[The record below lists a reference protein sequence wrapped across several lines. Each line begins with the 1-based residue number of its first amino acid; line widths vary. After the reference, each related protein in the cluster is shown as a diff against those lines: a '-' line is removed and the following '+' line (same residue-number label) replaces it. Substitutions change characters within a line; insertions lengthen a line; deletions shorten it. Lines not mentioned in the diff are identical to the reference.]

1 MGVTDQ
7 RSEQPRQPEKRSA
20 EQQRQQE
27 QARQPDQ
34 RPAQARQQE
43 TRIKVRMG
51 SRAVQ
56 HFHRRSPSQ
65 HRVLAS
71 IIDDMNKETRMKNLK
86 MHKSSRVTNVPI
98 DVEPM
103 EIEQENVEEERRMGR
118 PEKKVTWSRD
128 LLQVRSISPRQKS
141 PRTPKMADSAR
152 TSRMT
157 ESVNTLRGGPSSVT
171 QEGAD
176 CGHFLCQRVGGV
188 CLQQQG
194 GGELQ
199 QGGGNL
205 RPGFQATSTGYQA
218 TNTGYQAP
226 STDHQATPG
235 YQKLPCSPQMQTVVW
250 RSIPISRSSNNNNN
264 NNNKRAGLTLD
275 LGNAFLQGEG

>member
-1 MGVTDQ
+1 
-7 RSEQPRQPEKRSA
+7 
-20 EQQRQQE
+20 
-27 QARQPDQ
+27 
-34 RPAQARQQE
+34 
-43 TRIKVRMG
+43 MG

-56 HFHRRSPSQ
+56 HFHRRNPSQ

-141 PRTPKMADSAR
+141 PRTPKLADSAR
-152 TSRMT
+152 TSRM
-157 ESVNTLRGGPSSVT
+157 SQAVNTLRGGPSVVT

-188 CLQQQG
+188 CLQGQG

-205 RPGFQATSTGYQA
+205 RPGFQASTNTSYQG
-218 TNTGYQAP
+218 TNTGHQAT
-226 STDHQATPG
+226 SNTGYQATPG
-235 YQKLPCSPQMQTVVW
+235 YQNLPCSPQMQTVVW
-250 RSIPISRSSNNNNN
+250 RSIPISRTSSNNNKN

-275 LGNAFLQGEG
+275 LGNAFLQGEALV

>member
-20 EQQRQQE
+20 EQQRQQ
-27 QARQPDQ
+27 DQ

-56 HFHRRSPSQ
+56 HFHRRNPSQ

-86 MHKSSRVTNVPI
+86 MHKSGARITNDI
-98 DVEPM
+98 EPM
-103 EIEQENVEEERRMGR
+103 EVEQENLEDNRRMGR
-118 PEKKVTWSRD
+118 PEKKVTWSRN

-141 PRTPKMADSAR
+141 PRTPKMADSIPR
-152 TSRMT
+152 TSRMS
-157 ESVNTLRGGPSSVT
+157 EAVNTLRGGPLT
-171 QEGAD
+171 QEGAGVKD

-188 CLQQQG
+188 CLQGAGDQQQG
-194 GGELQ
+194 
-199 QGGGNL
+199 GGGNL
-205 RPGFQATSTGYQA
+205 RPGYQASNTGYQASNTGYQA
-218 TNTGYQAP
+218 TQGYQN
-226 STDHQATPG
+226 
-235 YQKLPCSPQMQTVVW
+235 LPCSPQMQTVVW
-250 RSIPISRSSNNNNN
+250 RSIPISR
-264 NNNKRAGLTLD
+264 A
-275 LGNAFLQGEG
+275 